1 MMGDLFIY
9 MEKFS
14 VEINQEVIG
23 IFYHLN
29 LFQKLNEVI
38 NKNGDLK
45 NKDQTVLSW
54 MRMAFTADLINL
66 FFI

>member
-1 MMGDLFIY
+1 MGDLFIY